1 MNGTGENRN
10 THERKALKKNHSR
23 KCQLKRITKNAVRKG
38 SNFEM
43 ISSKNTKE
51 LGAAAIIMDG
61 TQELEESN
69 LLGG

>member
-1 MNGTGENRN
+1 MQSE
-10 THERKALKKNHSR
+10 
-23 KCQLKRITKNAVRKG
+23 KG

-43 ISSKNTKE
+43 IASENTKE